1 LTDNNTSKDTGTEEN
16 KPSNTTD
23 EKFPSNAALKIK
35 EFRNYT
41 LARSLITIAAQ
52 MQAVIVGWQ
61 VYELTKDPFSLG
73 LIGLAE
79 AIPSI
84 LVSLYAGNITD
95 LHDRK
100 KILQSAFSLMLFCSF
115 SLFLISTQSIS
126 FLETNM
132 VVSIYSVI
140 FISGIARG
148 FSGPAAF
155 AFMPQ
160 LVPKKI
166 LPNAITWN
174 TSAWQIGAV
183 TGPALGGFA
192 YGFFGVKFSYLSVV
206 MITVIPL
213 LLLTTIKNKP
223 VPVAAEIQNLK
234 ERLTAGLKFVFRNK
248 IILGAL
254 SLDMFAVLFGGA
266 VALLTIFAADIFF
279 VGPEGLGVLRASPSF
294 GAVAMGLLMTRFSP
308 NARAGRNML
317 VSVAG
322 FGISIL
328 IFAISKNFYLSI
340 FALVMSGGFD
350 IVSVI
355 IRANIVQ
362 LMTPDNMK
370 GRVSAV
376 NLIFIGSSNEIGAFE
391 SGLAAKII
399 GVSPSVIFGG
409 GMTLL
414 IAGIVSI
421 ASPKLR
427 KLKL

>member
-1 LTDNNTSKDTGTEEN
+1 
-16 KPSNTTD
+16 
-23 EKFPSNAALKIK
+23 
-35 EFRNYT
+35 
-41 LARSLITIAAQ
+41 

-84 LVSLYAGNITD
+84 LVSLYAGSFTD
-95 LHDRK
+95 MHDRK
-100 KILQSAFSLMLFCSF
+100 KILQSAFALMLFCSF
-115 SLFLISTQSIS
+115 SLFIISTESIS
-126 FLETNM
+126 LLIDNKIIA
-132 VVSIYSVI
+132 IYSVI

-160 LVPKKI
+160 LVPKSI

-183 TGPALGGFA
+183 TGPAIGGFA
-192 YGFFGVKFSYLSVV
+192 YGFFGVQYSYFSVV
-206 MITVIPL
+206 MISIIPL
-213 LLLTTIKNKP
+213 ILLMTIKNKP
-223 VPVAAEIQNLK
+223 VPIAGEIQNLK
-234 ERLTAGLKFVFRNK
+234 ERLTAGLKFVFNNK

-266 VALLTIFAADIFF
+266 VALLPIFAADILF
-279 VGPEGLGVLRASPSF
+279 VGPEGLGVLRAAPSL

-308 NARAGRNML
+308 NSNAGRNLL

-328 IFAISKNFYLSI
+328 IFAVSKNFYLSL

-391 SGLAAKII
+391 SGLAAKIL
-399 GVSPSVIFGG
+399 GVIPSVIFGG

-414 IAGIVSI
+414 ITGFVSIVS
-421 ASPKLR
+421 PNLR